1 MIREWL
7 KGRPRKEI
15 ALEHNISTGTVSNI
29 VAEWRN
35 ELGSYDAD
43 SLRELAL
50 ALKNLKL
57 SPDQCAVGF
66 RTARM
71 MLKSG
76 VHEDDFDNFIKEV
89 YHKCE
94 LLEISP
100 DDITIYLNEL
110 VKLSKIVFPSQIPD
124 YLERKREEFQKIDQL
139 LKEKNRNLQ
148 SLNDETTAAENR
160 LNKML
165 ENENISEET
174 IEWNYRTKKEFEGNG
189 IPVNEMDLFI
199 QCVKGIKNLN
209 YDVRKVL
216 AKYSEYEYFVGL
228 IESQKNIYEK
238 MKKDIAA
245 AEFQLA
251 QLNPPINDK
260 RLKLSKLFQLEQ
272 MGFDLEQLRYLLNTI
287 KEIAKENNIHASTA
301 VEKFFNDLDDYEE
314 VAGFQNTLKQQREE
328 SNKLSIQIAA
338 ARSNLLAHQY
348 IGPVLQSLLA
358 KGVTENDIIDIN
370 AILSLIELDYFNRN
384 LHKQQLIEDLENYKN
399 LKKLI
404 QSLEQHKINLERN
417 NFILENHKQQLENFI
432 NFYLLFLLSFLGDIK
447 SSLNRKLHF
456 ENLHQIFLVC
466 ILNRAKGP
474 KFSSSDEKKE
484 DREDRGNENDHSEN
498 DNHHKSNEAKSK

>member
-1 MIREWL
+1 M
-7 KGRPRKEI
+7 
-15 ALEHNISTGTVSNI
+15 
-29 VAEWRN
+29 
-35 ELGSYDAD
+35 
-43 SLRELAL
+43 
-50 ALKNLKL
+50 
-57 SPDQCAVGF
+57 GF

-76 VHEDDFDNFIKEV
+76 VHEDDFNQFMNEV
-89 YHKCE
+89 YAKCE

-100 DDITIYLNEL
+100 DEITLYLNEL
-110 VKLSKIVFPSQIPD
+110 VKMSKIVFPSQIPD
-124 YLERKREEFQKIDQL
+124 YLEKKREEIQKIEQQ
-139 LKEKNRNLQ
+139 LKEKNQNLI

-160 LNKML
+160 LNKTL
-165 ENENISEET
+165 ENENISSET
-174 IEWNYRTKKEFEGNG
+174 IEWNYRTKKELENNG
-189 IPVNEMDLFI
+189 IPVNELDLFI

-216 AKYSEYEYFVGL
+216 AKYSEYEYFVDL
-228 IESQKNIYEK
+228 IESQKHIHEK

-251 QLNPPINDK
+251 QLNPRINDK
-260 RLKLSKLFQLEQ
+260 RLKLSKIFQLEK
-272 MGFDLEQLRYLLNTI
+272 MGFGLEQLRYLHNTI
-287 KEIAKENNIHASTA
+287 KEIAKENDIGTDTA

-314 VAGFQNTLKQQREE
+314 IAGFQNKLKQQREE
-328 SNKLSIQIAA
+328 SNKLNIQIAT
-338 ARSNLLAHQY
+338 ARSILLAHQY
-348 IGPVLQSLLA
+348 IGPVLQNLLA
-358 KGVTENDIIDIN
+358 KGITENDIININ
-370 AILSLIELDYFNRN
+370 AILSLIEPDYFNRN

-404 QSLEQHKINLERN
+404 QSLEQHKINLEKN

-432 NFYLLFLLSFLGDIK
+432 NLYLLFLLSFLGDIK

-466 ILNRAKGP
+466 ILNLAKDA

-484 DREDRGNENDHSEN
+484 DREDRENENDHSEN
-498 DNHHKSNEAKSK
+498 DNHRKRNEGKSK